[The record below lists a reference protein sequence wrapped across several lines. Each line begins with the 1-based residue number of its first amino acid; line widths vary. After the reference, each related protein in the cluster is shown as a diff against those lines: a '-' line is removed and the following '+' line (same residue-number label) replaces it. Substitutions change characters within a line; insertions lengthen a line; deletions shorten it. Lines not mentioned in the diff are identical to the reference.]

1 MSTTQTLFFQNALSI
16 TKQKYSTRLC
26 AYTIVLLLG
35 LNSSAN
41 GEVSP
46 AKPLVFADLQ
56 FAELESR
63 LTDHPALQ
71 GLRFRSHAMRERA
84 TAASALPDP
93 IISLGL
99 NNVPVADFSFD
110 TFLPTNKSIGIQQSF
125 PNRAGR
131 RAREENATTKS
142 AALEIAASYEF
153 ARLRASL
160 ITNLIEQARIKQDI
174 ALASARDL
182 KYAELQEV
190 IQTEINAGRA
200 VVFRLAQVDIEKA
213 DVARDIVNLESE
225 LIAVRA
231 EINSLVGTT
240 AATPP
245 PAVYLEHWNGD
256 NLSFHTVRLAS
267 ANIDIAQTRVAEVR
281 SELGPNWGVGLTY
294 QQRDAGNG
302 GSGSSFEGDDWFSG
316 QITFTVPVWANKK
329 QAPALRAA
337 RSEKAAAEMNVSA
350 IARKTEADWRALAAT
365 SNAADLSIALFEKK
379 LQALDEKIA
388 ASLTT
393 YESGNGDYSPII
405 DGEIA
410 QLIFRSQIA
419 RETARRDIAIVQANS
434 QMVTI

>member
-1 MSTTQTLFFQNALSI
+1 MVTNQILFSLNALPMAR
-16 TKQKYSTRLC
+16 YSTLLRIF
-26 AYTIVLLLG
+26 AIVILL
-35 LNSSAN
+35 SFDTSAHS
-41 GEVSP
+41 EVN
-46 AKPLVFADLQ
+46 AVKPLALVDLQ
-56 FAELESR
+56 FSELELR

-93 IISLGL
+93 VISMGL
-99 NNVPVADFSFD
+99 NNVPISDFSFD

-131 RAREENATTKS
+131 RAREENATTTS
-142 AALEIAASYEF
+142 SALEIATSYEF

-160 ITNLIEQARIKQDI
+160 ITNLIEQARVKKDI
-174 ALASARDL
+174 ALASVRDL

-200 VVFRLAQVDIEKA
+200 VVFRLAQVDIERA

-225 LIAVRA
+225 LAKVKA
-231 EINSLVGTT
+231 EINSLVGAA

-245 PAVYLEHWNGD
+245 PAVSLVSWNGD
-256 NLSFHTVRLAS
+256 NLSFHQVKLAT
-267 ANIDIAQTRVAEVR
+267 ANIAIAQSKVAEVR
-281 SELGPNWGVGLTY
+281 SEFGTNWGIGLTY

-302 GSGSSFEGDDWFSG
+302 RSGSSFEGDDWFSG
-316 QITFTVPVWANKK
+316 KITFTVPVWANKK

-350 IARKTEADWRALAAT
+350 VARKTEANWRSLAAT

-379 LQALDEKIA
+379 LLALDQKIA

-405 DGEIA
+405 DSEIA

-434 QMVTI
+434 QMVTL